1 MNFTA
6 LDFTDYDQAMLIWAG
21 GAALGGWILSFIIL
35 DIIQG
40 AGKTKEESSNGT
52 NTAFAVALAFGMV
65 CAIGTGLI
73 VNKQNWDSYAKN
85 QVIGSENILKKYDVK
100 EVLWQ
105 DPQTH
110 VSPSIAKE
118 WKKNRELVVRTN
130 DDKKYIFLY
139 SVDKKT
145 SEPTLDDTAAPS
157 GGSEANNVSAKSLL
171 KK

>member
-6 LDFTDYDQAMLIWAG
+6 LDFTNYDQAMLIWAG
-21 GAALGGWILSFIIL
+21 GAVFVGWILSFIIFDL
-35 DIIQG
+35 IQSK
-40 AGKTKEESSNGT
+40 GKTKEEASQGT
-52 NTAFAVALAFGMV
+52 NTAFAIALAFGMV
-65 CAIGTGLI
+65 CGVGTGI
-73 VNKQNWDSYAKN
+73 AVNKQNWDSYAKN
-85 QVIGSENILKKYDVK
+85 QVIGSENIMKKYDVK

-105 DPQTH
+105 DSQTK
-110 VSPSIAKE
+110 VTPSIEKE

-145 SEPTLDDTAAPS
+145 SEPTLEDMAVPS
-157 GGSEANNVSAKSLL
+157 GSNESNNVSAKSLL